1 MMKRFQA
8 EGCGLWALL
17 ALVVIL
23 LCTGLLV
30 YIDRRFGPEA
40 SAFFLGL
47 LLGIPFLLVVVL
59 IVGGIYIL
67 VIRGA
72 THLQERDDIG
82 EVERLRA
89 LRELAR
95 TERSAMQ
102 NERTTFDAQ
111 RRDSRLLDAWRQRQ
125 APPTDAAPWGPPP
138 RSLPS
143 RNWPDEED
151 DTRHGSDGP
160 SYQILD

>member
-1 MMKRFQA
+1 MMKRWQT
-8 EGCGLWALL
+8 EGCGLWAVL
-17 ALVVIL
+17 ALVIIL
-23 LCTGLLV
+23 LGTGLLI

-59 IVGGIYIL
+59 IVGGIYVL

-72 THLQERDDIG
+72 THLQEHDDVG

-102 NERTTFDAQ
+102 NERTAFDTQ
-111 RRDSRLLDAWRQRQ
+111 RRNTRLLDAWRQRQ
-125 APPTDAAPWGPPP
+125 SPPTNADGS
-138 RSLPS
+138 RFLPS
-143 RNWPDEED
+143 RGWPDEED
-151 DTRHGSDGP
+151 DSQQPSDGP
-160 SYQILD
+160 SYQILE